1 MESIL
6 RRNVKWW
13 GLWHLCHCDCLV
25 NIALFCEVTL
35 RSPGDCHSEMGERR
49 QMEQRPS
56 TSQCFSAPCLVG
68 CWGIKSES
76 LSPWAFCE
84 GSDRHVFWMHTRQVG
99 HPPPQ
104 PWVQLHSCNKISAPM
119 LTLCHLA
126 LLMRCKEEDTLS
138 PFHLAASAFSSPS
151 TFLSL
156 CHHFSLPCPQTS
168 KAEASSRSSSRG
180 RGRGMR
186 RWSSMLECEM
196 CDEISASYTVLWRT
210 GNYPNPTCFFT
221 GSIPKALCLGFLT
234 SESISCYHPHVLCWE
249 WGREVDLFVG
259 GDWLLMFYCCCHTY
273 WADVIFNP
281 STKLII

>member
-6 RRNVKWW
+6 RRKVKWW
-13 GLWHLCHCDCLV
+13 GLWHLWHCDCLV
-25 NIALFCEVTL
+25 NIALLCEVTL

-49 QMEQRPS
+49 RMEQHPS
-56 TSQCFSAPCLVG
+56 TFQCFSAPCLMG
-68 CWGIKSES
+68 CWDVEALKVSPSAPGLFVKEVTGMFFQCMPNRWVIHLPSLEHSSEW
-76 LSPWAFCE
+76 L
-84 GSDRHVFWMHTRQVG
+84 HTY
-99 HPPPQ
+99 
-104 PWVQLHSCNKISAPM
+104 NKISAPM
-119 LTLCHLA
+119 LTLCHFA
-126 LLMRCKEEDTLS
+126 LLMRHNEEDTLP

-156 CHHFSLPCPQTS
+156 CHHFSLPHPQTS
-168 KAEASSRSSSRG
+168 RAEASSRSSSRG
-180 RGRGMR
+180 RGREMR

-249 WGREVDLFVG
+249 
-259 GDWLLMFYCCCHTY
+259 
-273 WADVIFNP
+273 
-281 STKLII
+281 